1 MCYWQREAGRRAAC
15 WLGEQARLVIDTP
28 PGEKGISLLARSNE
42 GLCPSTPPPF
52 EKGGRKL
59 HFACGAIEMGSW
71 IVGKEKACC
80 ETRSRPNLLEVVVFQ
95 ELIIGGETVN
105 AAVLREDNDAVGNG
119 LDELMVMGGKEEN
132 ALEGDKA
139 IVHRSDGFQV

>member
-1 MCYWQREAGRRAAC
+1 M
-15 WLGEQARLVIDTP
+15 DTP
-28 PGEKGISLLARSNE
+28 PLRRGISLIAMSDGGFAPQPHHPL
-42 GLCPSTPPPF
+42 P
-52 EKGGRKL
+52 KGGRKL
-59 HFACGAIEMGSW
+59 HFACGAIEMGSR

-80 ETRSRPNLLEVVVFQ
+80 GFHSRPNLLEVVVFQ